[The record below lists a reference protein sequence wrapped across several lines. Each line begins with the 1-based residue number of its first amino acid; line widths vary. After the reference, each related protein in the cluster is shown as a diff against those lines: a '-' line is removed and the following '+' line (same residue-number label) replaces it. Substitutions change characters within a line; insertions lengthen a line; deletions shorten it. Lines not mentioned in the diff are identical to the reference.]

1 MFCERLFKVL
11 ERDSHHCATDQN
23 ERKESAEKYC
33 LDPVNVKPNP
43 YSNDFAAKPNN
54 DDSITANIETCTSGV
69 KQSGLHTFE
78 LYFRRVIKV
87 QTTYSSGI

>member
-33 LDPVNVKPNP
+33 LDPVNVIPNP
-43 YSNDFAAKPNN
+43 YSNDFAAKPDN
-54 DDSITANIETCTSGV
+54 DGSITASHFNEVSVVTDI
-69 KQSGLHTFE
+69 
-78 LYFRRVIKV
+78 
-87 QTTYSSGI
+87 